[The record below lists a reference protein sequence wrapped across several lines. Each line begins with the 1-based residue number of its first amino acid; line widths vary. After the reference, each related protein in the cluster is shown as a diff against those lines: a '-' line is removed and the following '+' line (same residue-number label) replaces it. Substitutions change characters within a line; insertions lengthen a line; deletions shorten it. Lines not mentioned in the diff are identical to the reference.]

1 MRVDFEF
8 DKNIVED
15 ICDMILEDS
24 SMENK
29 KIDFEVV
36 QQIEVLREFAA
47 GVLAD
52 LRCYMEKE
60 NIDSENNEN
69 LIAVMYDTV
78 VDEYDAVYNIRS
90 MKEAMIARG
99 KLQIINESLKK
110 VVVENTPCSNIH
122 DAYRCCQDMI
132 ECYMGADEEFS
143 GIENEN
149 EREFYLTIR
158 DLFMKQKQRKLVE
171 NEVY

>member
-1 MRVDFEF
+1 
-8 DKNIVED
+8 
-15 ICDMILEDS
+15 
-24 SMENK
+24 MENK

-52 LRCYMEKE
+52 LRRYMEKE

-110 VVVENTPCSNIH
+110 VVVENTPCSNEIH
-122 DAYRCCQDMI
+122 KIYEECRKKFEPSTDLFGKI
-132 ECYMGADEEFS
+132 EHIEDEE
-143 GIENEN
+143 EK
-149 EREFYLTIR
+149 EFFVMLC
-158 DLFMKQKQRKLVE
+158 DFFLQQGQKKSIARGDF
-171 NEVY
+171 